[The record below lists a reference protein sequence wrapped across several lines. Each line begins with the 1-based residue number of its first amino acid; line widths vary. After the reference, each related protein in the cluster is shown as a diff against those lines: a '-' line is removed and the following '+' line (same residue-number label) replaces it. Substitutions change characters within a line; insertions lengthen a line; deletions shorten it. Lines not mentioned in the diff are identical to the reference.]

1 MSMFDIS
8 PEFAE
13 QLGAYIEGNLSYEDT
28 CQMEQMIG
36 ANDELNSFV
45 NELHNDNFMGLGD
58 FATYDYFNLD
68 TNFALPEI
76 PGYAFGTGSDTFSD
90 IPDIFEDSSLPDY
103 LVYEDSE
110 NLKESLDEGFSLG
123 EIDID
128 ESEWNSGMSIKEV
141 EEFYDEEDNL

>member
-28 CQMEQMIG
+28 CQMEQMIS

-45 NELHNDNFMGLGD
+45 NELHDDNFTSLGD

-76 PGYAFGTGSDTFSD
+76 PDYTFGTGSGIFADV
-90 IPDIFEDSSLPDY
+90 PDVFENSTMKLWEND
-103 LVYEDSE
+103 EFGTNQSE
-110 NLKESLDEGFSLG
+110 INADFLER
-123 EIDID
+123 
-128 ESEWNSGMSIKEV
+128 N
-141 EEFYDEEDNL
+141 DNDLMI

>member
-28 CQMEQMIG
+28 CQMEQMIS

-45 NELHNDNFMGLGD
+45 NELHDDNFMGMGD

-76 PGYAFGTGSDTFSD
+76 PDYTFGAENETFVD
-90 IPDIFEDSSLPDY
+90 VPNVFEDLPLSDWADNAPNH
-103 LVYEDSE
+103 LE
-110 NLKESLDEGFSLG
+110 NGYMDDGL
-123 EIDID
+123 
-128 ESEWNSGMSIKEV
+128 NSGIAN
-141 EEFYDEEDNL
+141 NLLNN

>member
-28 CQMEQMIG
+28 CQMEQMIS
-36 ANDELNSFV
+36 ANDELNNFV
-45 NELHNDNFMGLGD
+45 NELHDDNFTSLGD

-76 PGYAFGTGSDTFSD
+76 PDYTFGTGSGIFADVPDVFENSPLSD
-90 IPDIFEDSSLPDY
+90 N
-103 LVYEDSE
+103 LVNEDSE
-110 NLKESLDEGFSLG
+110 DLEEGLNEDISLG
-123 EIDID
+123 NMDVD
-128 ESEWNSGMSIKEV
+128 ASEWNSGMSI
-141 EEFYDEEDNL
+141 EEIDGYYDEDNL